1 MSAIKVIAPLSC
13 CLIVAFSLS
22 VSLAV
27 VPAVGA
33 TFLADKHKAA
43 GLACGDCH
51 KEKPPRQK
59 VATAACQSCHG
70 DYSKLADKTANSAP
84 NPHETHL
91 GELACDQCHHAHKE
105 SVLPCVECHEFDIK
119 VP

>member
-1 MSAIKVIAPLSC
+1 MSALKGITSLSC
-13 CLIVAFSLS
+13 FLFAALTLSFSLAA
-22 VSLAV
+22 VSAE
-27 VPAVGA
+27 GG

-51 KEKPPRQK
+51 KETPPKQK
-59 VATAACQSCHG
+59 VPSAVCQSCHG
-70 DYSKLADKTANSAP
+70 DYEKLADKTAKTVP

-91 GELACDQCHHAHKE
+91 GELACDQCHHAHQE
-105 SVLPCVECHEFDIK
+105 SVSPCVECHPFFTS